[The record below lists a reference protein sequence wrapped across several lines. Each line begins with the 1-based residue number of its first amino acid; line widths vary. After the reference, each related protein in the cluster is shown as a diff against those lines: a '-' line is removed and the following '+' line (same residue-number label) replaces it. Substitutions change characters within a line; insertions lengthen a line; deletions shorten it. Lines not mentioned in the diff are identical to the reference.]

1 MRALST
7 NTNHFDPAIS
17 QSAIAVNW
25 KVGHST
31 DIVHIEYNGLRFFD
45 NR

>member
-7 NTNHFDPAIS
+7 EMDHSDPAIS

-31 DIVHIEYNGLRFFD
+31 GIVHIEYNGSRFFD